1 MYKNVYVFTCFFHG
15 SRDLNFATH
24 LLYGLDLH
32 DRFLIVRSQIELDGL
47 KLLSNS
53 KKYLSRESNKLL
65 V

>member
-24 LLYGLDLH
+24 LLCGLDLH
-32 DRFLIVRSQIELDGL
+32 VRFLIDELDGL